1 MAFGTDSSVSVGELG
16 SIYLHIVFQTMR
28 KTCTILFLGILAPV
42 LTGCISSTRYVKV
55 HAAPPIVR
63 TATLDEL
70 VAKVDRQ
77 FDAIKTLNAS
87 VTIAA
92 STATATAG
100 QVTDYSAFRGYI
112 FVRKPEDLR
121 VILMVPLLGR
131 ALDMVS
137 TGKDFTL
144 LMMLP
149 TKTRAIKG
157 TDQVTTPSKNPMENL
172 RPGVFFDALIVRSI
186 GDDEYVTMTESSRLI
201 EPETKKH
208 DAISEPDYDIS
219 VLKMKKGRTLV
230 RLRTIHISRVDLE
243 PYQQDIYDETG
254 RIVTT
259 VQYSKY
265 QAFGDLQFPTEIA
278 IDRPLDKYSLKVVVQ
293 KLTPNQKIEDDQ
305 FELQLPAG
313 VQVETLK

>member
-1 MAFGTDSSVSVGELG
+1 M
-16 SIYLHIVFQTMR
+16 
-28 KTCTILFLGILAPV
+28 ILFLGILTP
-42 LTGCISSTRYVKV
+42 LMTGCISSTRYVKV

-70 VAKVDRQ
+70 VAKVDKQ
-77 FDAIKTLNAS
+77 FEAIKTLNAS

-92 STATATAG
+92 STAGAAAG
-100 QVTDYSAFRGYI
+100 EVKDYSAFRGYI
-112 FVRKPEDLR
+112 FVRKPEDMR
-121 VILMVPLLGR
+121 VILMVPIIGR

-149 TKTRAIKG
+149 NKTRAIKG
-157 TDQVTTPSKNPMENL
+157 TDMVTTPSKNALENL

-186 GDDEYVTMTESSRLI
+186 GGDEYVTMTESSRLA

-208 DAISEPDYDIS
+208 DAIYEPDYDLS
-219 VLKMKKGRTLV
+219 VLKMKQGHTLE

-243 PYQQDIYDETG
+243 PYQQDIYDESG
-254 RIVTT
+254 KIATT
-259 VQYSKY
+259 VQYTKY

-278 IDRPLDKYSLKVVVQ
+278 IDRPLDKYSLKVLVQ
-293 KLTPNQKIEDDQ
+293 KLTANQKIDDDQ
-305 FELQLPAG
+305 FELQLPSG
-313 VQVETLK
+313 VTVETLK

>member
-1 MAFGTDSSVSVGELG
+1 MR
-16 SIYLHIVFQTMR
+16 IVFETMR

-55 HAAPPIVR
+55 HAAPAVVR
-63 TATLDEL
+63 TATIDEL
-70 VAKVDRQ
+70 VAKVDKQ
-77 FDAIKTLNAS
+77 FEAIKTLNAS

-92 STATATAG
+92 STAGAAAG
-100 QVTDYSAFRGYI
+100 EVKDYSAFRGYI
-112 FVRKPEDLR
+112 FVRKPEDMR
-121 VILMVPLLGR
+121 VILMVPILGR

-149 TKTRAIKG
+149 SKTRAIKG
-157 TDQVTTPSKNPMENL
+157 TDTITTPSKNPLENL

-186 GDDEYVTMTESSRLI
+186 GDDEYVTMTESSRVV

-208 DAISEPDYDIS
+208 EAISEPDYDIS
-219 VLKMKKGRTLV
+219 VLKMKAGHTLQ

-243 PYQQDIYDETG
+243 PYQQDIYDDTG
-254 RIVTT
+254 KIVTT

-265 QAFGDLQFPTEIA
+265 QTFGDLQFPTEIA
-278 IDRPLDKYSLKVVVQ
+278 IDRPVDKYSLKVVVQ

-305 FELQLPAG
+305 FDLQLPTG
-313 VQVETLK
+313 VTVETLK

>member
-1 MAFGTDSSVSVGELG
+1 MALESLGAISWAELG
-16 SIYLHIVFQTMR
+16 SIYLLIVYQMMR

-42 LTGCISSTRYVKV
+42 LTGCIRSTRYVKV
-55 HAAPPIVR
+55 HAPPPIVR

-70 VAKVDRQ
+70 VAKVDKQ

-92 STATATAG
+92 STAGATAG

-144 LMMLP
+144 LMVLP
-149 TKTRAIKG
+149 TKTRALKG
-157 TDQVTTPSKNPMENL
+157 TDTVTVPSKNPLENL
-172 RPGVFFDALIVRSI
+172 RPGIFFDALIVRSI
-186 GDDEYVTMTESSRLI
+186 GGDEYVTMTESSRLI
-201 EPETKKH
+201 EAETKKH
-208 DAISEPDYDIS
+208 DAVTELDYDIS
-219 VLKMKKGRTLV
+219 VLKMKQGHTLQ
-230 RLRTIHISRVDLE
+230 RLRTIHISRADLE

-265 QAFGDLQFPTEIA
+265 QTFGDLQFPTEIA

-293 KLTPNQKIEDDQ
+293 KLTANQKIDDDQ
-305 FELQLPAG
+305 FELQLPTG
-313 VQVETLK
+313 VTVETLK